1 MVVDRLERIPDGGRR
16 ERILDEEAMERQES
30 RDGVVR
36 ERVALRQSRDS
47 RRGIASRPGLT
58 GPLSQVDLSRRSRS
72 RAMYPA

>member
-1 MVVDRLERIPDGGRR
+1 
-16 ERILDEEAMERQES
+16 MEREET

-36 ERVALRQSRDS
+36 ERIALRQSRDP

-58 GPLSQVDLSRRSRS
+58 RSRCQVDLSRRSRS